1 METSTKTPFDEFSEL
16 YAQIKDKLEL
26 LPSVLSK
33 LTSYTDT
40 IVKDNSELKVKLKE
54 IDDKFNQLQS
64 EYQSKDSKI
73 SEAEKLAAEY
83 KSQLESVDNQMKGL
97 RDMYEDLAQERSQDL
112 EIQDL
117 LAIYTVLFEQ
127 IFASDPLIK
136 ILLLLQGVD
145 KEVWTR
151 DEFVKTTGFTPAAIM
166 KALHDLRNNEIIELN
181 ESATEARLIKS
192 LLEPK
197 TEEESKPEEESE
209 I

>member
-73 SEAEKLAAEY
+73 SDAEKLAAEY

-97 RDMYEDLAQERSQDL
+97 RDMYEDLAQERAQDL

>member
-40 IVKDNSELKVKLKE
+40 IVKDNSELKVELKE

-73 SEAEKLAAEY
+73 SDAEKLAAEY

-97 RDMYEDLAQERSQDL
+97 RDMYEDLAQERAQDL

>member
-40 IVKDNSELKVKLKE
+40 IVKDNSELKVELKE

-73 SEAEKLAAEY
+73 SDAEKLAAEY

>member
-97 RDMYEDLAQERSQDL
+97 RDMYEDLAQERAQDL